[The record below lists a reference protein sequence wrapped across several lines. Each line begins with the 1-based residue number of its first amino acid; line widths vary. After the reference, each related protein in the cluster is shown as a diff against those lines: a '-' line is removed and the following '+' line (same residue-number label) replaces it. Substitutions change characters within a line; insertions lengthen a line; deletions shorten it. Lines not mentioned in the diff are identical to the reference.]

1 MVGHPFDTLKTKM
14 QAQKGFETGG
24 MIQTFSKTIK
34 TQGVIGLYRQAIF
47 VIFRSET
54 RLLFVVSIFRGCLP
68 PLMGSGVY
76 RSLQFAVF
84 EAAYVEYYDYYDCNI
99 FYLCIYLKF

>member
-14 QAQKGFETGG
+14 QAQKGFESGG

-47 VIFRSET
+47 VLLRSET
-54 RLLFVVSIFRGCLP
+54 KLFFVVSILEDACL
-68 PLMGSGVY
+68 LLWDLAFIDRY
-76 RSLQFAVF
+76 SLQFSKQRTLNTMIVII
-84 EAAYVEYYDYYDCNI
+84 Y
-99 FYLCIYLKF
+99 YLCMLSKF